1 MRDNEIAKL
10 QAQFLRDLSP
20 DLAKSIAQLVALGVP
35 SLEIKR
41 RVLNAGA
48 KGLIFGCI
56 EAQIEECKRARRAAS
71 SSSICL
77 PDQAEIESDAKTKS

>member
-1 MRDNEIAKL
+1 MRDPEITRQ
-10 QAQFLRDLSP
+10 QAQILRDVSP
-20 DLAKSIAQLVALGVP
+20 DLAKTIAQLVALGVP

-48 KGLIFGCI
+48 TGLIFGCI
-56 EAQIEECKRARRAAS
+56 EAQIEECKRARRRAAAA
-71 SSSICL
+71 SICL